1 MSLSFP
7 VRSAVADSTVWGSV
21 TQLAPGTPHESERR
35 GTSVEVADGT
45 SVFVGLAKIEG
56 RLFGK
61 VEANPSRFRDPQ
73 GCSLLE
79 VDKLGGAV
87 ELMATVASK
96 FLEPAGPVETWKV
109 KRVDVARDF
118 SDVSSPSYYVRG
130 LAGVHRPHARKTGL
144 FNDSTRAGA
153 QTLMAGS
160 KSGIARL
167 YDQHAAYGESKG
179 AIEGRVRWEIEARSA
194 WLERLAGIST
204 VQDLTGEALRTLAI
218 ERWEWS
224 AMGVEVKATDAVVEK
239 VMRAVAQDVM
249 TMREARGF
257 LGWMMMSSRGVSGL
271 EGKETMAKYR
281 RWTRE
286 LGVTLAPEDTAGV
299 FVGRLDFESGR
310 EVLRV
315 AA

>member
-1 MSLSFP
+1 M
-7 VRSAVADSTVWGSV
+7 
-21 TQLAPGTPHESERR
+21 
-35 GTSVEVADGT
+35 
-45 SVFVGLAKIEG
+45 FVGVAKIEG

-61 VEANPSRFRDPQ
+61 VEANPSRFGDPA
-73 GCSLLE
+73 GCSLLG
-79 VDKLGGAV
+79 VDDLAGAV
-87 ELMATVASK
+87 EVMAGVAGN
-96 FLEPAGPVETWKV
+96 FLEPAGPVESWKV

-118 SDVSSPSYYVRG
+118 ADVSSPSYYVRG
-130 LAGVHRPHARKTGL
+130 LASVHRPHARKTGL

-167 YDQHAAYGESKG
+167 YDQHAAYGETKG
-179 AIEGRVRWEIEARSA
+179 AVEGRVRWEIEARAA

-204 VQDLTGEALRTLAI
+204 VHDLTGAALRTLAH
-218 ERWEWS
+218 ERWDWS

-239 VMRAVAQDVM
+239 VMRAVDQDLM
-249 TMREARGF
+249 SIREARGF

-286 LGVTLAPEDTAGV
+286 LGVVLAPEDTAGV
-299 FVGRLDFESGR
+299 FVGRLDFETGR
-310 EVLRV
+310 EVLRI